1 MRKQLLRLGLLCLFV
16 LLACAAKAQNVVAT
30 WDFQNRIPASLAD
43 VTIQGSTGEVASD
56 VEGVSLFVDATNG
69 KFAVRSSDVQI
80 NAGTIIHVP
89 VNNARNVIAVTTYP
103 SYHDFTIGGTKVNA
117 DYTEYTATSTEAAQG
132 YVEII
137 ATGSIYLYKIT
148 ATFISDTGIQEKE
161 IYSTSFTE
169 WPEFD
174 MKSTEAHTYEV
185 TTKYSREKITFT
197 LKGAGAYPNKTQDKF
212 TNLEDKGLGYIE
224 LAKYE
229 DELNEQFEPYVETS
243 KIGSLTKIVL
253 TQAATG
259 GNRGIK
265 LMLKGE
271 DDTDWNVLH
280 NKSIADSKGETLT
293 FTFDEKQNCVIRIE
307 NFTLNQNSYIT
318 DLALYGNVDMSKY
331 PSLGSFIYNGTT
343 YKAGEIFAETSENVQ
358 EATIEL
364 FNDVK
369 LPSETNPIT
378 SITCDNGEVDGE
390 VTYTEQTDGS
400 VLVTINVSANGE
412 TVAYKATF
420 KHKPYY
426 TLTYYNTDGQVISND
441 QKVEKDRPISEF
453 TKGEADVKVP
463 DGQAFRGWF
472 VSADGGEKYTTDYII
487 TSDINLYAIATE
499 IETASTTARYTFDL
513 TDEFFYDED
522 HEAFEAEGNG
532 TQFHDGTHGW
542 VLKPTG
548 KIKLLVGGHAYIS
561 LRMCNQGSNRTFTMT
576 DENNN
581 EIETFEGKA
590 STDGEPY
597 TVEYNGEAG
606 WLTLTTT
613 NADAYIHKIII
624 ANVEDGEPVAT
635 NEEGYYVVKAGDGTH
650 LMNTLDVVNSL
661 PADQGRA
668 YIFLPDGT
676 YDLGN
681 EVLTPISR
689 DNVSIIGQSMDKTII
704 VNEAPVEGIGVSAT
718 FLITGTGT
726 YMQDL
731 TLKNAYD
738 YYNKSTSDGRAVVIQ
753 DKGNHTIC
761 KNVRLLS
768 YQDTYYSNANGD
780 YYFENSDIHGTVDF
794 ICGSGDVFFNECTL
808 TVEERNADGSGEC
821 TLTAPSTDTSKGD
834 SYGYVFNNC
843 TINSLAEKFNF
854 GRAWNN
860 DPRCAYLNTTLLQP
874 EKLNS
879 NHWTLGGMNVVAD
892 KFVEYNSMDA
902 NGKVISP
909 ESLVLKFTK
918 DSNSNEYETILT
930 AEQAE
935 GYTLDKVFTDWTPGE
950 SAKQKELGLLKADG
964 TSLTWDAVDG
974 ATAYAVFHNGEFVS
988 MTATP
993 SYTINEGSA
1002 DEYTVRAANECG
1014 GFGKAAST
1022 TYTSGIDNVGA
1033 ESGNV
1038 VSTAYYSVQG
1048 SRVSESYTGIVIKVE
1063 TFDNGKTK
1071 TTKMVK

>member
-1 MRKQLLRLGLLCLFV
+1 MRKQLLRLGILCLFV

-69 KFAVRSSDVQI
+69 KFSVRDGDVQI
-80 NAGTIIHVP
+80 NDGTIIRVP
-89 VNNARNVIAVTTYP
+89 VKSAKDIVAITPYSGYGN
-103 SYHDFTIGGTKVNA
+103 FTINGEAGDTQNV
-117 DYTEYTATSTEAAQG
+117 TEHKATTAEAANG
-132 YVEII
+132 YVEILG
-137 ATGSIYLYKIT
+137 GSNCYLYKIT
-148 ATFISDTGIQEKE
+148 VTFVSAVQSKE
-161 IYSTSFTE
+161 LYSTDFSDWE
-169 WPEFD
+169 VL
-174 MKSTEAHTYEV
+174 EATAEEKV
-185 TTKYSREKITFT
+185 AETSNTKYSRETISFKVYNTDV
-197 LKGAGAYPNKTQDKF
+197 APDPNTINIDWSKF
-212 TNLEDKGLGYIE
+212 DEDKVGGTLRSEKNGKGYIE
-224 LAKYE
+224 
-229 DELNEQFEPYVETS
+229 TS
-243 KIGSLTKIVL
+243 ALKSITKVSFVHG
-253 TQAATG
+253 ATG
-259 GNRGIK
+259 SNRGWK
-265 LMLKGE
+265 LFAKGDGDVDWGE
-271 DDTDWNVLH
+271 PIVNTVANPKEWCEVNVDVNKSNCQLRFESIDDT
-280 NKSIADSKGETLT
+280 
-293 FTFDEKQNCVIRIE
+293 QNAYMFQLRI
-307 NFTLNQNSYIT
+307 
-318 DLALYGNVDMSKY
+318 YGNVDISQY
-331 PSLGSFIYNGTT
+331 PALGTFTYNNET
-343 YKAGEIFAETSENVQ
+343 YNAADIFTETSENVQ

-364 FNDVK
+364 FNDVE

-390 VTYTEQTDGS
+390 VTYTEQIDGS

-441 QKVEKDRPISEF
+441 QKVEKDRPINEF

-472 VSADGGEKYTTDYII
+472 MSADGGEKYTTDYIV

-581 EIETFEGKA
+581 EIETFDGKA

-879 NHWTLGGMNVVAD
+879 NRWTLGGMNVVAD

-930 AEQAE
+930 SEQAE

-1033 ESGNV
+1033 ESGNI

>member
-1 MRKQLLRLGLLCLFV
+1 MRKQLLRLDILCLFV

-30 WDFQNRIPASLAD
+30 WDFQNHVPATLAS
-43 VTIQGSTGEVASD
+43 VSIEKSTGEVASD

-174 MKSTEAHTYEV
+174 MKSTEAHSHEV

-229 DELNEQFEPYVETS
+229 DELNKQFEPYVETS

-265 LMLKGE
+265 LMVKGE

-293 FTFDEKQNCVIRIE
+293 FTFDEKKNCVIRIE

-343 YKAGEIFAETSENVQ
+343 YEAVDIFTETSENVQ

-364 FNDVK
+364 FNDVE

-390 VTYTEQTDGS
+390 VTYTEQIDGS

-441 QKVEKDRPISEF
+441 QKVEKDRPINEF
-453 TKGEADVKVP
+453 TKGEADVKIP

-472 VSADGGEKYTTDYII
+472 MSADGGEKYTTDYIV

-738 YYNKSTSDGRAVVIQ
+738 YYGIAGSAGRAVVIE
-753 DKGNHTIC
+753 DKGNRTIC
-761 KNVRLLS
+761 KNVRMLS
-768 YQDTYYSNANGD
+768 YQDTYYSHISDGQL
-780 YYFENSDIHGTVDF
+780 YFENSDIHGTVDF
-794 ICGSGDVFFNECTL
+794 ICGGGDVFFNECTL
-808 TVEERNADGSGEC
+808 TVEKRSKGGSGEC
-821 TLTAPSTDTSKGD
+821 TITAPTTTTEF
-834 SYGYVFNNC
+834 GYVFNNC
-843 TINSLAEKFNF
+843 TIDCLAEEFNF
-854 GRAWNN
+854 GRGWQNK
-860 DPRCAYLNTTLLQP
+860 PRSVYINTTLLQP
-874 EKLNS
+874 ERLVSTRWNPEGI
-879 NHWTLGGMNVVAD
+879 NNTAPVLFG
-892 KFVEYNSMDA
+892 EYN
-902 NGKVISP
+902 
-909 ESLVLKFTK
+909 TK
-918 DSNSNEYETILT
+918 DATGNNITPTDNFVNFVGATEKMNTILT

-1022 TYTSGIDNVGA
+1022 TYTSGIDNVSA

>member
-1 MRKQLLRLGLLCLFV
+1 MRKQLLRLGILCLFV

-69 KFAVRSSDVQI
+69 KFSVRDGDVQI
-80 NAGTIIHVP
+80 NDGTIIRVP
-89 VNNARNVIAVTTYP
+89 VKSAKDIVAITPYSGYGN
-103 SYHDFTIGGTKVNA
+103 FTINGEAGDTQNVNEHKA
-117 DYTEYTATSTEAAQG
+117 TTAEAANG
-132 YVEII
+132 YVEILG
-137 ATGSIYLYKIT
+137 GSNCYLYKIT
-148 ATFISDTGIQEKE
+148 VTFVSAVQSKE
-161 IYSTSFTE
+161 LYSTDFSDWE
-169 WPEFD
+169 VL
-174 MKSTEAHTYEV
+174 EATAEEKV
-185 TTKYSREKITFT
+185 AETSNTKYSRETISFKVYNTDV
-197 LKGAGAYPNKTQDKF
+197 APDPNTINIDWSKF
-212 TNLEDKGLGYIE
+212 DEDKVGGTLRSEKNGKGYIE
-224 LAKYE
+224 
-229 DELNEQFEPYVETS
+229 TS
-243 KIGSLTKIVL
+243 ALKSITKVSFVHG
-253 TQAATG
+253 ATG
-259 GNRGIK
+259 SNRGWK
-265 LMLKGE
+265 LFAKGDGDVDWGE
-271 DDTDWNVLH
+271 PIVNTVANPKEWCEVNVDVNKSNCQLRFESIDDT
-280 NKSIADSKGETLT
+280 
-293 FTFDEKQNCVIRIE
+293 QNAYMFQLRI
-307 NFTLNQNSYIT
+307 
-318 DLALYGNVDMSKY
+318 YGNVDMSQY
-331 PSLGSFIYNGTT
+331 PALGTFTYNNET
-343 YKAGEIFAETSENVQ
+343 YNAADIFTETSENVQ

-364 FNDVK
+364 FNDVE

-441 QKVEKDRPISEF
+441 QPAEKDRPIGKF

-472 VSADGGEKYTTDYII
+472 MSADGGEKYTTDYIV

-581 EIETFEGKA
+581 EIETFDGKA

-738 YYNKSTSDGRAVVIQ
+738 YYGIAGSAGRAVVIE
-753 DKGNHTIC
+753 DKGNRTIC
-761 KNVRLLS
+761 KNVRMLS
-768 YQDTYYSNANGD
+768 YQDTYYSHISDGQL
-780 YYFENSDIHGTVDF
+780 YFENSDIHGTVDF
-794 ICGSGDVFFNECTL
+794 ICGGGDVFFNECTL
-808 TVEERNADGSGEC
+808 TVEKRSKDGSGEC
-821 TLTAPSTDTSKGD
+821 TITAPTTTTEF
-834 SYGYVFNNC
+834 GYVFNNC
-843 TINSLAEKFNF
+843 TIDCLAEEFNF
-854 GRAWNN
+854 GRGWQNK
-860 DPRCAYLNTTLLQP
+860 PRSVYINTTLLQP
-874 EKLNS
+874 ERLVSTRWNPEGI
-879 NHWTLGGMNVVAD
+879 NNTAPVLFG
-892 KFVEYNSMDA
+892 EYN
-902 NGKVISP
+902 
-909 ESLVLKFTK
+909 TK
-918 DSNSNEYETILT
+918 DATGNNITPTDNFVNFVGATEKMNTILT

-1071 TTKMVK
+1071 TTKIVK

>member
-1 MRKQLLRLGLLCLFV
+1 MRKQLLRLGILSLFV

-69 KFAVRSSDVQI
+69 KFSVRDGDVQI
-80 NAGTIIHVP
+80 NDGTIIRVP
-89 VNNARNVIAVTTYP
+89 VKSAKDIVAITPYSGYGN
-103 SYHDFTIGGTKVNA
+103 FTINGEAGDTQNV
-117 DYTEYTATSTEAAQG
+117 TEHKATTAEAANG
-132 YVEII
+132 YVEILG
-137 ATGSIYLYKIT
+137 GSNCYLYKIT
-148 ATFISDTGIQEKE
+148 VTFVSAVQSKE
-161 IYSTSFTE
+161 LYSTDFSDWE
-169 WPEFD
+169 VL
-174 MKSTEAHTYEV
+174 EATAEEKV
-185 TTKYSREKITFT
+185 AETSNTKYSRETISFKVYNTDV
-197 LKGAGAYPNKTQDKF
+197 APDPNTINIDWSKF
-212 TNLEDKGLGYIE
+212 DEDKVGGTLRSEKNGKGYIE
-224 LAKYE
+224 
-229 DELNEQFEPYVETS
+229 TS
-243 KIGSLTKIVL
+243 ALKSITKVSFVHG
-253 TQAATG
+253 ATG
-259 GNRGIK
+259 SNRGWK
-265 LMLKGE
+265 LFAKGDGDVDWGE
-271 DDTDWNVLH
+271 PIVNTVANPKEWCEVNVDVNKSNCQLRFESIDDT
-280 NKSIADSKGETLT
+280 
-293 FTFDEKQNCVIRIE
+293 QNAYMFQLRI
-307 NFTLNQNSYIT
+307 
-318 DLALYGNVDMSKY
+318 YGNVDISQY
-331 PSLGSFIYNGTT
+331 PALGTFTYNNET
-343 YKAGEIFAETSENVQ
+343 YNAADIFTETSENVQ

-364 FNDVK
+364 FNDVE

-390 VTYTEQTDGS
+390 VTYTEQIDGS

-441 QKVEKDRPISEF
+441 QKVEKDRPINEF
-453 TKGEADVKVP
+453 TKGEADVKIP

-472 VSADGGEKYTTDYII
+472 MSTDGGEKYTTDYIV

-581 EIETFEGKA
+581 EIETFDGKA

-718 FLITGTGT
+718 FLITSTGT

-879 NHWTLGGMNVVAD
+879 NRWTLGGMNVVAD

-930 AEQAE
+930 SEQAE

-950 SAKQKELGLLKADG
+950 SAKQKELGMLKADG

>member
-1 MRKQLLRLGLLCLFV
+1 MRKQLLRLGILCLFV
-16 LLACAAKAQNVVAT
+16 LLVCAAKAQEGANIKEQLLYSTDFEGYPTIANNEGDKVAMET
-30 WDFQNRIPASLAD
+30 TTMYSHETLTISVHNAD
-43 VTIQGSTGEVASD
+43 VSSNAQDVVDWNKFSGYADQIKGVIGAEKNVGSEIYISKLAS
-56 VEGVSLFVDATNG
+56 V
-69 KFAVRSSDVQI
+69 
-80 NAGTIIHVP
+80 
-89 VNNARNVIAVTTYP
+89 
-103 SYHDFTIGGTKVNA
+103 TKV
-117 DYTEYTATSTEAAQG
+117 SFVHG
-132 YVEII
+132 V
-137 ATGSIYLYKIT
+137 TGSNRGWSLWAKGDG
-148 ATFISDTGIQEKE
+148 DTDWVQLTQSYADNPKE
-161 IYSTSFTE
+161 YCIV
-169 WPEFD
+169 PD
-174 MKSTEAHTYEV
+174 IEV
-185 TTKYSREKITFT
+185 NRTNCE
-197 LKGAGAYPNKTQDKF
+197 LKF
-212 TNLEDKGLGYIE
+212 TNLSD
-224 LAKYE
+224 
-229 DELNEQFEPYVETS
+229 
-243 KIGSLTKIVL
+243 
-253 TQAATG
+253 
-259 GNRGIK
+259 GNYAFLFK
-265 LMLKGE
+265 L
-271 DDTDWNVLH
+271 D
-280 NKSIADSKGETLT
+280 I
-293 FTFDEKQNCVIRIE
+293 
-307 NFTLNQNSYIT
+307 
-318 DLALYGNVDMSKY
+318 YGNVDMSQT
-331 PSLGSFIYNGTT
+331 PALGTFDYNGTT

-441 QKVEKDRPISEF
+441 QKVEKDRPINEF

-472 VSADGGEKYTTDYII
+472 MSADGGEKYTTDYIV

-581 EIETFEGKA
+581 EIETFDGKA

-738 YYNKSTSDGRAVVIQ
+738 YYGIAGSAGRAVVIE
-753 DKGNHTIC
+753 DKGNRTIC
-761 KNVRLLS
+761 KNVRMLS
-768 YQDTYYSNANGD
+768 YQDTYYSHISDGQL
-780 YYFENSDIHGTVDF
+780 YFENSDIHGTVDF
-794 ICGSGDVFFNECTL
+794 ICGGGDVFFNECTL
-808 TVEERNADGSGEC
+808 TVEKRSKGGSGEC
-821 TLTAPSTDTSKGD
+821 TITAPTTTTEF
-834 SYGYVFNNC
+834 GYVFNNC
-843 TINSLAEKFNF
+843 TIDCLAEEFNF
-854 GRAWNN
+854 GRGWQNK
-860 DPRCAYLNTTLLQP
+860 PRSVYINTTLLQP
-874 EKLNS
+874 ERLVSTRWNPEGI
-879 NHWTLGGMNVVAD
+879 NNTAPVLFG
-892 KFVEYNSMDA
+892 EYN
-902 NGKVISP
+902 
-909 ESLVLKFTK
+909 TK
-918 DSNSNEYETILT
+918 DATGNNIAPTDNFVNFVGATEKMNTILT

-950 SAKQKELGLLKADG
+950 SAKQKELGMLKVDG

>member
-1 MRKQLLRLGLLCLFV
+1 MRKQLLRLGILCLFV

-69 KFAVRSSDVQI
+69 KFSVRDGDVQI
-80 NAGTIIHVP
+80 NDGTIIRVP
-89 VNNARNVIAVTTYP
+89 VKSAKDIVAITPYSGYGN
-103 SYHDFTIGGTKVNA
+103 FTINGEAGDTQNV
-117 DYTEYTATSTEAAQG
+117 TEHKATTAEAANG
-132 YVEII
+132 YVEILG
-137 ATGSIYLYKIT
+137 GSNCYLYKIT
-148 ATFISDTGIQEKE
+148 VTFVSAVQSKE
-161 IYSTSFTE
+161 LYSTDFSDWE
-169 WPEFD
+169 VL
-174 MKSTEAHTYEV
+174 EATAEEKV
-185 TTKYSREKITFT
+185 AETSNTKYSRETISFKVYNTDV
-197 LKGAGAYPNKTQDKF
+197 APDPNTINIDWSKF
-212 TNLEDKGLGYIE
+212 DEDKVGGTLRSEKNGKGYIE
-224 LAKYE
+224 
-229 DELNEQFEPYVETS
+229 TS
-243 KIGSLTKIVL
+243 ALKSITKVSFVHG
-253 TQAATG
+253 ATG
-259 GNRGIK
+259 SNRGWK
-265 LMLKGE
+265 LFAKGDGDVDWGE
-271 DDTDWNVLH
+271 PIVNTVANPKEWCEVNVDVNKSNCQLRFESIDDT
-280 NKSIADSKGETLT
+280 
-293 FTFDEKQNCVIRIE
+293 QNAYMFQLRI
-307 NFTLNQNSYIT
+307 
-318 DLALYGNVDMSKY
+318 YGNVDISQY
-331 PSLGSFIYNGTT
+331 PALGTFTYNNET
-343 YKAGEIFAETSENVQ
+343 YNAADIFTETSENVQ

-364 FNDVK
+364 FNDVE

-390 VTYTEQTDGS
+390 VTYTEQIDGS

-441 QKVEKDRPISEF
+441 QKVEKDRPINEF

-472 VSADGGEKYTTDYII
+472 MSADGGEKYTTDYII

>member
-1 MRKQLLRLGLLCLFV
+1 MRKQLLRLGILCLFV

-69 KFAVRSSDVQI
+69 KFSVRDGDVQI
-80 NAGTIIHVP
+80 NDGTIIRVP
-89 VNNARNVIAVTTYP
+89 VKSAKDIVAITPYSGYGN
-103 SYHDFTIGGTKVNA
+103 FTINGEAGDTQNV
-117 DYTEYTATSTEAAQG
+117 TEHKATTAEAANG
-132 YVEII
+132 YVEILG
-137 ATGSIYLYKIT
+137 GSNCYLYKIT
-148 ATFISDTGIQEKE
+148 VTFVSAVQSKE
-161 IYSTSFTE
+161 LYSTDFSDWE
-169 WPEFD
+169 VL
-174 MKSTEAHTYEV
+174 EATAEEKV
-185 TTKYSREKITFT
+185 AETSNTKYSRETISFKVYNTDV
-197 LKGAGAYPNKTQDKF
+197 APDPNTINIDWSKF
-212 TNLEDKGLGYIE
+212 DEDKVGGTLRSEKNGKGYIE
-224 LAKYE
+224 
-229 DELNEQFEPYVETS
+229 TS
-243 KIGSLTKIVL
+243 ALKSITKVSFVHG
-253 TQAATG
+253 ATG
-259 GNRGIK
+259 SNRGWK
-265 LMLKGE
+265 LFAKGDGDVDWGE
-271 DDTDWNVLH
+271 PIVNTVANPKEWCEVNVDVNKSNCQLRFESIDDT
-280 NKSIADSKGETLT
+280 
-293 FTFDEKQNCVIRIE
+293 QNAYMFQLRI
-307 NFTLNQNSYIT
+307 
-318 DLALYGNVDMSKY
+318 YGNVDISQY
-331 PSLGSFIYNGTT
+331 PALGTFTYNNET
-343 YKAGEIFAETSENVQ
+343 YNAADIFTETSENVQ

-364 FNDVK
+364 FNDVE

-390 VTYTEQTDGS
+390 VTYTEQIDGS

-441 QKVEKDRPISEF
+441 QKVEKDRPINEF

-472 VSADGGEKYTTDYII
+472 MSADGGEKYTTDYII

-738 YYNKSTSDGRAVVIQ
+738 YYGIAGSAGRAVVIE
-753 DKGNHTIC
+753 DKGNRTIC
-761 KNVRLLS
+761 KNVRMLS
-768 YQDTYYSNANGD
+768 YQDTYYSHISDGQL
-780 YYFENSDIHGTVDF
+780 YFENSDIHGTVDF
-794 ICGSGDVFFNECTL
+794 ICGGGDVFFNECTL
-808 TVEERNADGSGEC
+808 TVEKRSKDGSGEC
-821 TLTAPSTDTSKGD
+821 TITAPTTTTEF
-834 SYGYVFNNC
+834 GYVFNNC
-843 TINSLAEKFNF
+843 TIDCLAEEFNF
-854 GRAWNN
+854 GRGWQNK
-860 DPRCAYLNTTLLQP
+860 PRSVYINTTLLQP
-874 EKLNS
+874 ERLVSTRWNPEGI
-879 NHWTLGGMNVVAD
+879 NNTAPVLFG
-892 KFVEYNSMDA
+892 EYN
-902 NGKVISP
+902 
-909 ESLVLKFTK
+909 TK
-918 DSNSNEYETILT
+918 DATGNNITPTDNFVNFVGATEKMNTILT

-964 TSLTWDAVDG
+964 TNLTWDAVDG

-1002 DEYTVRAANECG
+1002 DEYTIRAANECG

-1048 SRVSESYTGIVIKVE
+1048 SRVSESYIGIVIKVE

>member
-1 MRKQLLRLGLLCLFV
+1 MRKQLLRLGILCLFV

-69 KFAVRSSDVQI
+69 KFSVRDGDVQI
-80 NAGTIIHVP
+80 NDGTIIRVP
-89 VNNARNVIAVTTYP
+89 VKSAKDIVAITPYSGYGN
-103 SYHDFTIGGTKVNA
+103 FTINGEAGDTQNV
-117 DYTEYTATSTEAAQG
+117 TEHKATTAEAANG
-132 YVEII
+132 YVEILG
-137 ATGSIYLYKIT
+137 GSNCYLYKIT
-148 ATFISDTGIQEKE
+148 VTFVSAVQSKE
-161 IYSTSFTE
+161 LYSTDFSDWE
-169 WPEFD
+169 VL
-174 MKSTEAHTYEV
+174 EATAEEKV
-185 TTKYSREKITFT
+185 AETSNTKYSRETISFKVYNTDV
-197 LKGAGAYPNKTQDKF
+197 APDPNTINIDWSKF
-212 TNLEDKGLGYIE
+212 DEDKVGGTLRSEKNGKGYIE
-224 LAKYE
+224 
-229 DELNEQFEPYVETS
+229 TS
-243 KIGSLTKIVL
+243 ALKSITKISFVHG
-253 TQAATG
+253 ATG
-259 GNRGIK
+259 SNRGWK
-265 LMLKGE
+265 LFAKGDGDVDWGE
-271 DDTDWNVLH
+271 PIVNTVANPKEWCEVNVDVNKSNCQLRFESIDDT
-280 NKSIADSKGETLT
+280 
-293 FTFDEKQNCVIRIE
+293 QNAYMFQLRI
-307 NFTLNQNSYIT
+307 
-318 DLALYGNVDMSKY
+318 YGNVDMSQY
-331 PSLGSFIYNGTT
+331 PALGTFTYNNET
-343 YKAGEIFAETSENVQ
+343 YNAADIFTETSENVQ

-364 FNDVK
+364 FNDVE

-390 VTYTEQTDGS
+390 VTYTEQIDGS

-441 QKVEKDRPISEF
+441 QPAEKDRPIGKF

-472 VSADGGEKYTTDYII
+472 MSADGGEKYTTDYIV

-581 EIETFEGKA
+581 EIETFDGKA

-635 NEEGYYVVKAGDGTH
+635 NEEGYYVVKAGNGTH

-879 NHWTLGGMNVVAD
+879 NRWTLGGMNVVAD

-930 AEQAE
+930 SEQAE

-950 SAKQKELGLLKADG
+950 SVKQKELGMLKADG

>member
-16 LLACAAKAQNVVAT
+16 LLACAAKAQEGANIKEQLLYSTDFEGYPTIANNEGDKVAMET
-30 WDFQNRIPASLAD
+30 TTMYSHETLTISVHNAD
-43 VTIQGSTGEVASD
+43 VSSNAQDVVDWNKFSGYADQIKGVIGAEKNVGSEIYISKLAS
-56 VEGVSLFVDATNG
+56 V
-69 KFAVRSSDVQI
+69 
-80 NAGTIIHVP
+80 
-89 VNNARNVIAVTTYP
+89 
-103 SYHDFTIGGTKVNA
+103 TKV
-117 DYTEYTATSTEAAQG
+117 SFVHG
-132 YVEII
+132 V
-137 ATGSIYLYKIT
+137 TGSNRGWSLWAKGDG
-148 ATFISDTGIQEKE
+148 DTDWVQLTQSYADNPKE
-161 IYSTSFTE
+161 YCIV
-169 WPEFD
+169 PD
-174 MKSTEAHTYEV
+174 IEV
-185 TTKYSREKITFT
+185 NRTNCE
-197 LKGAGAYPNKTQDKF
+197 LKF
-212 TNLEDKGLGYIE
+212 TNLSD
-224 LAKYE
+224 
-229 DELNEQFEPYVETS
+229 
-243 KIGSLTKIVL
+243 
-253 TQAATG
+253 
-259 GNRGIK
+259 GNYAFLFK
-265 LMLKGE
+265 L
-271 DDTDWNVLH
+271 D
-280 NKSIADSKGETLT
+280 I
-293 FTFDEKQNCVIRIE
+293 
-307 NFTLNQNSYIT
+307 
-318 DLALYGNVDMSKY
+318 YGNVDMSQT
-331 PSLGSFIYNGTT
+331 PALGTFDYNGTT
-343 YKAGEIFAETSENVQ
+343 YKAGEIFTETSENVQ

-364 FNDVK
+364 FNDVE

-441 QKVEKDRPISEF
+441 QKVEKDRPINEF

-472 VSADGGEKYTTDYII
+472 MSADGGEKYTTDYII

-576 DENNN
+576 DENDN

-726 YMQDL
+726 YIQDL

-738 YYNKSTSDGRAVVIQ
+738 YYGIAGSAGRAVVIE
-753 DKGNHTIC
+753 DKGNRTIC
-761 KNVRLLS
+761 KNVRMLS
-768 YQDTYYSNANGD
+768 YQDTYYSHISDGQL
-780 YYFENSDIHGTVDF
+780 YFENSDIHGTVDF
-794 ICGSGDVFFNECTL
+794 ICGGGDVFFNECTL
-808 TVEERNADGSGEC
+808 TVEKRSKDGSGEC
-821 TLTAPSTDTSKGD
+821 TITAPTTTTEF
-834 SYGYVFNNC
+834 GYVFNNC
-843 TINSLAEKFNF
+843 TIDCLAEEFNF
-854 GRAWNN
+854 GRGWQNK
-860 DPRCAYLNTTLLQP
+860 PRSVYINTTLLQP
-874 EKLNS
+874 ERLVSTRWNPEGI
-879 NHWTLGGMNVVAD
+879 NNTAPVLFG
-892 KFVEYNSMDA
+892 EYN
-902 NGKVISP
+902 
-909 ESLVLKFTK
+909 TK
-918 DSNSNEYETILT
+918 DATGNNITPTDNFVNFVGATEKMNTILT

-950 SAKQKELGLLKADG
+950 SAKQKELGMLKVDG

-1022 TYTSGIDNVGA
+1022 TYTSGIDNVGG

>member
-1 MRKQLLRLGLLCLFV
+1 MRKQLLRLDILCLFV

-30 WDFQNRIPASLAD
+30 WDFQNHVPATLAS
-43 VTIQGSTGEVASD
+43 VSIEKSTGEVASD

-69 KFAVRSSDVQI
+69 KFSVRDGDVQI
-80 NAGTIIHVP
+80 NDGTIIRVP
-89 VNNARNVIAVTTYP
+89 VKSAKDIVAITPYSGYGN
-103 SYHDFTIGGTKVNA
+103 FTINGEAGDTQNV
-117 DYTEYTATSTEAAQG
+117 TEHKATTAEAANG
-132 YVEII
+132 YVEILG
-137 ATGSIYLYKIT
+137 GSNCYLYKIT
-148 ATFISDTGIQEKE
+148 VTFVSAVQSKE
-161 IYSTSFTE
+161 LYSTDFSDWE
-169 WPEFD
+169 VL
-174 MKSTEAHTYEV
+174 EATAEEKV
-185 TTKYSREKITFT
+185 AETSNTKYSRETISFKVYNTDV
-197 LKGAGAYPNKTQDKF
+197 APDPNTINIDWSKF
-212 TNLEDKGLGYIE
+212 DEDKVGGTLRSEKNGKGYIE
-224 LAKYE
+224 
-229 DELNEQFEPYVETS
+229 TS
-243 KIGSLTKIVL
+243 ALKSITKVSFVHG
-253 TQAATG
+253 ATG
-259 GNRGIK
+259 SNRGWK
-265 LMLKGE
+265 LFAKGDGDVDWGE
-271 DDTDWNVLH
+271 PIVNTVANPKEWCEVNVDVNKSNCQLRFESIDDT
-280 NKSIADSKGETLT
+280 
-293 FTFDEKQNCVIRIE
+293 QNAYMFQLRI
-307 NFTLNQNSYIT
+307 
-318 DLALYGNVDMSKY
+318 YGNVDISQY
-331 PSLGSFIYNGTT
+331 PALGTFTYNNET
-343 YKAGEIFAETSENVQ
+343 YNAADIFTETSENVQ

-364 FNDVK
+364 FNDVE

-390 VTYTEQTDGS
+390 VTYTEQIDGS

-441 QKVEKDRPISEF
+441 QKVEKDRPINEF
-453 TKGEADVKVP
+453 TKGEADVKIP

-472 VSADGGEKYTTDYII
+472 MSADGGEKYTTDYIV

-581 EIETFEGKA
+581 EIETFDGKA

-635 NEEGYYVVKAGDGTH
+635 NEEGYYVVKAGNGTH

-930 AEQAE
+930 AEQSE

-950 SAKQKELGLLKADG
+950 SAKQKELGMLKADG

>member
-1 MRKQLLRLGLLCLFV
+1 MRKQLLRLGILCLFV
-16 LLACAAKAQNVVAT
+16 LLACAAKAQEGANIKEQLLYSTDFEGYPTIANNEGDKVAMET
-30 WDFQNRIPASLAD
+30 TTMYSHETLTISVHNAD
-43 VTIQGSTGEVASD
+43 VSGNAQDVVDWNKFSGYADQIKGVIGAEKNVGSEIYISKLAS
-56 VEGVSLFVDATNG
+56 V
-69 KFAVRSSDVQI
+69 
-80 NAGTIIHVP
+80 
-89 VNNARNVIAVTTYP
+89 
-103 SYHDFTIGGTKVNA
+103 TKV
-117 DYTEYTATSTEAAQG
+117 SFVHG
-132 YVEII
+132 V
-137 ATGSIYLYKIT
+137 TGSNRGWSLWAKGDG
-148 ATFISDTGIQEKE
+148 DTDWVQLTQSYADNPKE
-161 IYSTSFTE
+161 YCIV
-169 WPEFD
+169 PD
-174 MKSTEAHTYEV
+174 IEV
-185 TTKYSREKITFT
+185 NRTNCE
-197 LKGAGAYPNKTQDKF
+197 LKF
-212 TNLEDKGLGYIE
+212 TNLSD
-224 LAKYE
+224 
-229 DELNEQFEPYVETS
+229 
-243 KIGSLTKIVL
+243 
-253 TQAATG
+253 
-259 GNRGIK
+259 GNYAFLFK
-265 LMLKGE
+265 L
-271 DDTDWNVLH
+271 D
-280 NKSIADSKGETLT
+280 I
-293 FTFDEKQNCVIRIE
+293 
-307 NFTLNQNSYIT
+307 
-318 DLALYGNVDMSKY
+318 YGNVDMSQT
-331 PSLGSFIYNGTT
+331 PALGTFDYNGTT
-343 YKAGEIFAETSENVQ
+343 YKSGEIFTETSENVQ

-364 FNDVK
+364 FNDVE

-441 QKVEKDRPISEF
+441 QKVEKDRPINEF

-472 VSADGGEKYTTDYII
+472 MSADGGEKYTTDYII

-581 EIETFEGKA
+581 EIETFDGKA

-738 YYNKSTSDGRAVVIQ
+738 YYGIAGSAGRAVVIE
-753 DKGNHTIC
+753 DKGNRTIC
-761 KNVRLLS
+761 KNVRMLS
-768 YQDTYYSNANGD
+768 YQDTYYSHISDGQL
-780 YYFENSDIHGTVDF
+780 YFENSDIHGTVDF
-794 ICGSGDVFFNECTL
+794 ICGGGDVFFNECTL
-808 TVEERNADGSGEC
+808 TVEKRSKGGSGEC
-821 TLTAPSTDTSKGD
+821 TITAPTTTTEF
-834 SYGYVFNNC
+834 GYVFNNC
-843 TINSLAEKFNF
+843 TIDCLAEEFNF
-854 GRAWNN
+854 GRGWQNK
-860 DPRCAYLNTTLLQP
+860 PRSVYINTTLLQP
-874 EKLNS
+874 ERLVSTRWNPEGI
-879 NHWTLGGMNVVAD
+879 NNTAPVLFG
-892 KFVEYNSMDA
+892 EYN
-902 NGKVISP
+902 
-909 ESLVLKFTK
+909 TK
-918 DSNSNEYETILT
+918 DATGNNITPTDNFVNFVGATEKMNTILT

>member
-1 MRKQLLRLGLLCLFV
+1 MRKQLLRLGILCLFV

-30 WDFQNRIPASLAD
+30 WDFQNHVPATLAS
-43 VTIQGSTGEVASD
+43 VSIEKSTGEVASD

-89 VNNARNVIAVTTYP
+89 VNNARDVIAVTTYP

-174 MKSTEAHTYEV
+174 MKSTEAHSHEV

-229 DELNEQFEPYVETS
+229 DELNKQFEPYVETS

-265 LMLKGE
+265 LMVKGE

-293 FTFDEKQNCVIRIE
+293 FTFDEKKNCVIRIE

-343 YKAGEIFAETSENVQ
+343 YEAVDIFTETSENVQ

-364 FNDVK
+364 FNDVE

-441 QKVEKDRPISEF
+441 QKVEKDRPINEF
-453 TKGEADVKVP
+453 TKGEADVKKP

-472 VSADGGEKYTTDYII
+472 MSADGGEKYTTDYIV

-581 EIETFEGKA
+581 EIETFDGKA

-726 YMQDL
+726 YIQDL

-738 YYNKSTSDGRAVVIQ
+738 YYGIAGSAGRAVVIE
-753 DKGNHTIC
+753 DKGNRTIC
-761 KNVRLLS
+761 KNVRMLS
-768 YQDTYYSNANGD
+768 YQDTYYSHISDGQL
-780 YYFENSDIHGTVDF
+780 YFENSDIHGTVDF
-794 ICGSGDVFFNECTL
+794 ICGGGDVFFNECTL
-808 TVEERNADGSGEC
+808 TVEKRSKDGSGEC
-821 TLTAPSTDTSKGD
+821 TITAPTTTTEF
-834 SYGYVFNNC
+834 GYVFNNC
-843 TINSLAEKFNF
+843 TIDCLAEEFNF
-854 GRAWNN
+854 GRGWQNK
-860 DPRCAYLNTTLLQP
+860 PRSVYINTTLLQP
-874 EKLNS
+874 ERLVSTRWNPEGI
-879 NHWTLGGMNVVAD
+879 NNTAPVLFG
-892 KFVEYNSMDA
+892 EYN
-902 NGKVISP
+902 
-909 ESLVLKFTK
+909 TK
-918 DSNSNEYETILT
+918 DATGNNITPTDNFVNFVGATEKMNTILT

-964 TSLTWDAVDG
+964 TSLTWDAVDD

>member
-69 KFAVRSSDVQI
+69 KFSVRDGDVQI
-80 NAGTIIHVP
+80 NDGTIIRVP
-89 VNNARNVIAVTTYP
+89 VKSAKDIVAITPYSGYGN
-103 SYHDFTIGGTKVNA
+103 FTINGEAGDTQNV
-117 DYTEYTATSTEAAQG
+117 TEHKATTAEAANG
-132 YVEII
+132 YVEILG
-137 ATGSIYLYKIT
+137 GSNCYLYKIT
-148 ATFISDTGIQEKE
+148 VTFVSAVQSKE
-161 IYSTSFTE
+161 LYSTDFSDWE
-169 WPEFD
+169 VL
-174 MKSTEAHTYEV
+174 EATAEEKV
-185 TTKYSREKITFT
+185 AETSNTKYSRETISFKVYNTDV
-197 LKGAGAYPNKTQDKF
+197 APDPNTINIDWSKF
-212 TNLEDKGLGYIE
+212 DEDKVGGTLRSEKNGKGYIE
-224 LAKYE
+224 
-229 DELNEQFEPYVETS
+229 TS
-243 KIGSLTKIVL
+243 ALKSITKISFVHG
-253 TQAATG
+253 ATG
-259 GNRGIK
+259 SNRGWK
-265 LMLKGE
+265 LFAKGDGDVDWGE
-271 DDTDWNVLH
+271 PIVNTVANPKEWCEVNVDVNKSNCQLRFESIDDT
-280 NKSIADSKGETLT
+280 
-293 FTFDEKQNCVIRIE
+293 QNAYMFQLRI
-307 NFTLNQNSYIT
+307 
-318 DLALYGNVDMSKY
+318 YGNVDMSQY
-331 PSLGSFIYNGTT
+331 PALGTFTYNNET
-343 YKAGEIFAETSENVQ
+343 YNAADIFTETSENVQ

-364 FNDVK
+364 FNDVE

-390 VTYTEQTDGS
+390 VTYTEQIDGS

-441 QKVEKDRPISEF
+441 QKVEKDRPINEF
-453 TKGEADVKVP
+453 TKGEADVKIP

-472 VSADGGEKYTTDYII
+472 MSADGGEKYTTDYIV

-581 EIETFEGKA
+581 EIETFDGKA

-738 YYNKSTSDGRAVVIQ
+738 YYGIAGSAGRAVVIE
-753 DKGNHTIC
+753 DKGNRTIC
-761 KNVRLLS
+761 KNVRMLS
-768 YQDTYYSNANGD
+768 YQDTYYSHISDGQL
-780 YYFENSDIHGTVDF
+780 YFENSDIHGTVDF
-794 ICGSGDVFFNECTL
+794 ICGGGDVFFNECTL
-808 TVEERNADGSGEC
+808 TVEKRSKGGSGEC
-821 TLTAPSTDTSKGD
+821 TITAPTTTTEF
-834 SYGYVFNNC
+834 GYVFNNC
-843 TINSLAEKFNF
+843 TIDCLAEEFNF
-854 GRAWNN
+854 GRGWQNK
-860 DPRCAYLNTTLLQP
+860 PRSVYINTTLLQP
-874 EKLNS
+874 ERLVSTRWNPEGI
-879 NHWTLGGMNVVAD
+879 NNTAPVLFG
-892 KFVEYNSMDA
+892 EYN
-902 NGKVISP
+902 
-909 ESLVLKFTK
+909 TK
-918 DSNSNEYETILT
+918 DATGNNITPTDNFVNFVGATEKMNTILT

>member
-16 LLACAAKAQNVVAT
+16 LLACAAKAQEGANIKEQLLYSTDFEGYPTIANNEGDKVAMET
-30 WDFQNRIPASLAD
+30 TTMYSHETLTISVHNAD
-43 VTIQGSTGEVASD
+43 VSSNAQDVVDWNKFSGYADQIKGVIGAEKNVGSEIYISKLAS
-56 VEGVSLFVDATNG
+56 V
-69 KFAVRSSDVQI
+69 
-80 NAGTIIHVP
+80 
-89 VNNARNVIAVTTYP
+89 
-103 SYHDFTIGGTKVNA
+103 TKV
-117 DYTEYTATSTEAAQG
+117 SFVHG
-132 YVEII
+132 V
-137 ATGSIYLYKIT
+137 TGSNRGWSLWAKGDG
-148 ATFISDTGIQEKE
+148 DTDWVQLTQSYADNPKE
-161 IYSTSFTE
+161 YCIV
-169 WPEFD
+169 PD
-174 MKSTEAHTYEV
+174 IEV
-185 TTKYSREKITFT
+185 NRTNCE
-197 LKGAGAYPNKTQDKF
+197 LKF
-212 TNLEDKGLGYIE
+212 TNLSD
-224 LAKYE
+224 
-229 DELNEQFEPYVETS
+229 
-243 KIGSLTKIVL
+243 
-253 TQAATG
+253 
-259 GNRGIK
+259 GNYAFLFK
-265 LMLKGE
+265 L
-271 DDTDWNVLH
+271 D
-280 NKSIADSKGETLT
+280 I
-293 FTFDEKQNCVIRIE
+293 
-307 NFTLNQNSYIT
+307 
-318 DLALYGNVDMSKY
+318 YGNVDMSQT
-331 PSLGSFIYNGTT
+331 PALGTFDYNGTT
-343 YKAGEIFAETSENVQ
+343 YKAGEIFTETSENVQ

-364 FNDVK
+364 FNDVE

-420 KHKPYY
+420 KHKSYY

-441 QKVEKDRPISEF
+441 QKVEKDRPINEF

-472 VSADGGEKYTTDYII
+472 MSADGGEKYTTDYIV

-581 EIETFEGKA
+581 EIETFDGKA

-635 NEEGYYVVKAGDGTH
+635 NEEGYYVVKAGNGTH

-738 YYNKSTSDGRAVVIQ
+738 YYGIAGSAGRAVVIE
-753 DKGNHTIC
+753 DKGNRTIC
-761 KNVRLLS
+761 KNVRMLS
-768 YQDTYYSNANGD
+768 YQDTYYSHISDGQL
-780 YYFENSDIHGTVDF
+780 YFENSDIHGTVDF
-794 ICGSGDVFFNECTL
+794 ICGGGDVFFNECTL
-808 TVEERNADGSGEC
+808 TVEKRSKGGSGEC
-821 TLTAPSTDTSKGD
+821 TITAPTTTTEF
-834 SYGYVFNNC
+834 GYVFNNC
-843 TINSLAEKFNF
+843 TIDCLAEEFNF
-854 GRAWNN
+854 GRGWQNK
-860 DPRCAYLNTTLLQP
+860 PRSVYINTTLLQP
-874 EKLNS
+874 ERLVSTRWNPEGI
-879 NHWTLGGMNVVAD
+879 NNTAPVLFG
-892 KFVEYNSMDA
+892 EYN
-902 NGKVISP
+902 
-909 ESLVLKFTK
+909 TK
-918 DSNSNEYETILT
+918 DATGNNITPTDNFVNFVGATEKMNTILT

-950 SAKQKELGLLKADG
+950 SAKQKELGMLKVDG

>member
-1 MRKQLLRLGLLCLFV
+1 MRKQLLRLGILCLFV

-30 WDFQNRIPASLAD
+30 WDFQNHVPATLAS
-43 VTIQGSTGEVASD
+43 VSIEKSTGEVASD

-69 KFAVRSSDVQI
+69 KFAVRSSDVHI

-89 VNNARNVIAVTTYP
+89 VNNARDVIAVTTYP

-293 FTFDEKQNCVIRIE
+293 FTFDEKKNCVIRIE

-343 YKAGEIFAETSENVQ
+343 YEAVDIFTETSENVQ

-364 FNDVK
+364 FNDVE

-441 QKVEKDRPISEF
+441 QKVEKDRPINEL
-453 TKGEADVKVP
+453 TKGEADVKIP

-472 VSADGGEKYTTDYII
+472 MSADGGEKYTTDYIV

-581 EIETFEGKA
+581 EIETFDGKA

-597 TVEYNGEAG
+597 TIEYNGEAG

-738 YYNKSTSDGRAVVIQ
+738 YYGIAGSAGRAVVIE
-753 DKGNHTIC
+753 DKGNRTIC
-761 KNVRLLS
+761 KNVRMLS
-768 YQDTYYSNANGD
+768 YQDTYYSHISDGQL
-780 YYFENSDIHGTVDF
+780 YFENSDIHGTVDF
-794 ICGSGDVFFNECTL
+794 ICGGGDVFFNECTL
-808 TVEERNADGSGEC
+808 TVEKRSKGGSGEC
-821 TLTAPSTDTSKGD
+821 TITAPTTTTEF
-834 SYGYVFNNC
+834 GYVFNNC
-843 TINSLAEKFNF
+843 TIDCLAEEFNF
-854 GRAWNN
+854 GRGWQNK
-860 DPRCAYLNTTLLQP
+860 PRSVYINTTLLQP
-874 EKLNS
+874 ERLVSTRWNPEGI
-879 NHWTLGGMNVVAD
+879 NNTAPVLFG
-892 KFVEYNSMDA
+892 EYN
-902 NGKVISP
+902 
-909 ESLVLKFTK
+909 TK
-918 DSNSNEYETILT
+918 DATGNNIAPTDNFVNFVGATEKMNTILT

-964 TSLTWDAVDG
+964 TSLTWDAVDD

>member
-1 MRKQLLRLGLLCLFV
+1 MRKQLLRLGILCLFV

-69 KFAVRSSDVQI
+69 KFSVRDGDVQI
-80 NAGTIIHVP
+80 NDGTIIRVP
-89 VNNARNVIAVTTYP
+89 VKSAKDIVAITPYSGYGN
-103 SYHDFTIGGTKVNA
+103 FTINGEAGDTQNV
-117 DYTEYTATSTEAAQG
+117 TEHKATTAEAANG
-132 YVEII
+132 YVEILG
-137 ATGSIYLYKIT
+137 GSNCYLYKIT
-148 ATFISDTGIQEKE
+148 VTFVSAVQSKE
-161 IYSTSFTE
+161 LYSTDFSDWE
-169 WPEFD
+169 VL
-174 MKSTEAHTYEV
+174 EATAEEKV
-185 TTKYSREKITFT
+185 AETSNTKYSRETISFKVYNTDV
-197 LKGAGAYPNKTQDKF
+197 APDPNTINIDWSKF
-212 TNLEDKGLGYIE
+212 DEDKVGGTLRSEKNGKGYIE
-224 LAKYE
+224 
-229 DELNEQFEPYVETS
+229 TS
-243 KIGSLTKIVL
+243 ALKSITKVSFVHG
-253 TQAATG
+253 ATG
-259 GNRGIK
+259 SNRGWK
-265 LMLKGE
+265 LFAKGDGDVDWGE
-271 DDTDWNVLH
+271 PIVNTVANPKEWCEVNVDVNKSNCQLRFESIDDT
-280 NKSIADSKGETLT
+280 
-293 FTFDEKQNCVIRIE
+293 QNAYMFQLRI
-307 NFTLNQNSYIT
+307 
-318 DLALYGNVDMSKY
+318 YGNVDMSQY
-331 PSLGSFIYNGTT
+331 PALGTFTYNNET
-343 YKAGEIFAETSENVQ
+343 YNAADIFTETSENVQ

-364 FNDVK
+364 FNDVE

-390 VTYTEQTDGS
+390 VTYTEQIDGS

-441 QKVEKDRPISEF
+441 QKVEKDRPINEF

-472 VSADGGEKYTTDYII
+472 MSADGGEKYTTDYIV

-576 DENNN
+576 DENDN

-930 AEQAE
+930 SEQAE

-950 SAKQKELGLLKADG
+950 SAKQKELGMLKADG

>member
-1 MRKQLLRLGLLCLFV
+1 MRKQLLRLGILCLFV
-16 LLACAAKAQNVVAT
+16 LLACAAKAQEGANIKEQLLYSTDFEGYPTIANNEGDKVAMET
-30 WDFQNRIPASLAD
+30 TTMYSHETLTISVHNAD
-43 VTIQGSTGEVASD
+43 VSGNAQDVVDWNKFSGYADQIKGVIGAEKNVGSEIYISKLAS
-56 VEGVSLFVDATNG
+56 V
-69 KFAVRSSDVQI
+69 
-80 NAGTIIHVP
+80 
-89 VNNARNVIAVTTYP
+89 
-103 SYHDFTIGGTKVNA
+103 TKV
-117 DYTEYTATSTEAAQG
+117 SFVHG
-132 YVEII
+132 V
-137 ATGSIYLYKIT
+137 TGSNRGWSLWAKGDG
-148 ATFISDTGIQEKE
+148 DTDWVQLTQSYADNPKE
-161 IYSTSFTE
+161 YCIV
-169 WPEFD
+169 PD
-174 MKSTEAHTYEV
+174 IEV
-185 TTKYSREKITFT
+185 NRTNCE
-197 LKGAGAYPNKTQDKF
+197 LKF
-212 TNLEDKGLGYIE
+212 TNLSD
-224 LAKYE
+224 
-229 DELNEQFEPYVETS
+229 
-243 KIGSLTKIVL
+243 
-253 TQAATG
+253 
-259 GNRGIK
+259 GNYAFLFK
-265 LMLKGE
+265 L
-271 DDTDWNVLH
+271 D
-280 NKSIADSKGETLT
+280 I
-293 FTFDEKQNCVIRIE
+293 
-307 NFTLNQNSYIT
+307 
-318 DLALYGNVDMSKY
+318 YGNVDMSQT
-331 PSLGSFIYNGTT
+331 PALGTFDYNGTT

-364 FNDVK
+364 FNDVE

-426 TLTYYNTDGQVISND
+426 TLIYYNTDGQVISND
-441 QKVEKDRPISEF
+441 QKVEKDRPINEF

-472 VSADGGEKYTTDYII
+472 MSADGGEKYTTDYIV

-738 YYNKSTSDGRAVVIQ
+738 YYGIAGSAGRAVVIE
-753 DKGNHTIC
+753 DKGNRTIC
-761 KNVRLLS
+761 KNVRMLS
-768 YQDTYYSNANGD
+768 YQDTYYSHISDGQL
-780 YYFENSDIHGTVDF
+780 YFENSDIHGTVDF
-794 ICGSGDVFFNECTL
+794 ICGGGDVFFNECTL
-808 TVEERNADGSGEC
+808 TVEKRSKDGSGEC
-821 TLTAPSTDTSKGD
+821 TITAPTTTTEF
-834 SYGYVFNNC
+834 GYVFNNC
-843 TINSLAEKFNF
+843 TIDCLAEEFNF
-854 GRAWNN
+854 GRGWQNK
-860 DPRCAYLNTTLLQP
+860 PRSVYINTTLLQP
-874 EKLNS
+874 ERLVSTRWNPEGI
-879 NHWTLGGMNVVAD
+879 NNTAPVLFG
-892 KFVEYNSMDA
+892 EYN
-902 NGKVISP
+902 
-909 ESLVLKFTK
+909 TK
-918 DSNSNEYETILT
+918 DATGNNITPTDNFVNFVGATEKMNTILT

-964 TSLTWDAVDG
+964 TNLTWDAVDG

-993 SYTINEGSA
+993 SYTINEGTA

>member
-1 MRKQLLRLGLLCLFV
+1 MRKQLLRLGILCLFV
-16 LLACAAKAQNVVAT
+16 LLACAAKAQEGANIKEQLLYSTDFEGYPTIANNEGDKVAMET
-30 WDFQNRIPASLAD
+30 TTMYSHETLTISVHNAD
-43 VTIQGSTGEVASD
+43 VSGNAQDVVDWNKFSGYADQIKGVIGAEKNVGSEIYISKLAS
-56 VEGVSLFVDATNG
+56 V
-69 KFAVRSSDVQI
+69 
-80 NAGTIIHVP
+80 
-89 VNNARNVIAVTTYP
+89 
-103 SYHDFTIGGTKVNA
+103 TKV
-117 DYTEYTATSTEAAQG
+117 SFVHG
-132 YVEII
+132 V
-137 ATGSIYLYKIT
+137 TGSNRGWSLWAKGDG
-148 ATFISDTGIQEKE
+148 DTDWVQLTQSYADNPKE
-161 IYSTSFTE
+161 YCIV
-169 WPEFD
+169 PD
-174 MKSTEAHTYEV
+174 IEV
-185 TTKYSREKITFT
+185 NRTNCE
-197 LKGAGAYPNKTQDKF
+197 LKF
-212 TNLEDKGLGYIE
+212 TNLSD
-224 LAKYE
+224 
-229 DELNEQFEPYVETS
+229 
-243 KIGSLTKIVL
+243 
-253 TQAATG
+253 
-259 GNRGIK
+259 GNYAFLFK
-265 LMLKGE
+265 L
-271 DDTDWNVLH
+271 D
-280 NKSIADSKGETLT
+280 I
-293 FTFDEKQNCVIRIE
+293 
-307 NFTLNQNSYIT
+307 
-318 DLALYGNVDMSKY
+318 YGNVDMSQT
-331 PSLGSFIYNGTT
+331 PALGTFDYNGTT

-441 QKVEKDRPISEF
+441 QPAEKDRPIGKF

-472 VSADGGEKYTTDYII
+472 MSADGGEKYTTDYIV

-738 YYNKSTSDGRAVVIQ
+738 YYGIAGSAGRAVVIE
-753 DKGNHTIC
+753 DKGNRTIC
-761 KNVRLLS
+761 KNVRMLS
-768 YQDTYYSNANGD
+768 YQDTYYSHISDGQL
-780 YYFENSDIHGTVDF
+780 YFENSDIHGTVDF
-794 ICGSGDVFFNECTL
+794 ICGGGDVFFNECTL
-808 TVEERNADGSGEC
+808 TVEKRSKGGSGEC
-821 TLTAPSTDTSKGD
+821 TITAPTTTTEF
-834 SYGYVFNNC
+834 GYVFNNC
-843 TINSLAEKFNF
+843 TIDCLAEEFNF
-854 GRAWNN
+854 GRGWQNK
-860 DPRCAYLNTTLLQP
+860 PRSVYINTTLLQP
-874 EKLNS
+874 ERLVSTRWNPEGI
-879 NHWTLGGMNVVAD
+879 NNTAPVLFG
-892 KFVEYNSMDA
+892 EYN
-902 NGKVISP
+902 
-909 ESLVLKFTK
+909 TK
-918 DSNSNEYETILT
+918 DATGNNITPTDNFVNFVGATEKMNTILT

-1038 VSTAYYSVQG
+1038 VSMAYYSVQG

>member
-1 MRKQLLRLGLLCLFV
+1 MRKQLLRLGILCLFV

-69 KFAVRSSDVQI
+69 KFSVRDGDVQI
-80 NAGTIIHVP
+80 NDGTIIRVP
-89 VNNARNVIAVTTYP
+89 VKSAKDIVAITPYSGYGN
-103 SYHDFTIGGTKVNA
+103 FTINGEAGDTQNV
-117 DYTEYTATSTEAAQG
+117 TEHKATTAEAANG
-132 YVEII
+132 YVEILG
-137 ATGSIYLYKIT
+137 GSNCYLYKIT
-148 ATFISDTGIQEKE
+148 VTFVSAVQSKE
-161 IYSTSFTE
+161 LYSTDFSDWE
-169 WPEFD
+169 VL
-174 MKSTEAHTYEV
+174 EATAEEKV
-185 TTKYSREKITFT
+185 AETSNTKYSRETISFKVYNTDV
-197 LKGAGAYPNKTQDKF
+197 APDPNTINIDWSKF
-212 TNLEDKGLGYIE
+212 DEDKVGGTLRSEKNGKGYIE
-224 LAKYE
+224 
-229 DELNEQFEPYVETS
+229 TS
-243 KIGSLTKIVL
+243 ALKSITKVSFVHG
-253 TQAATG
+253 ATG
-259 GNRGIK
+259 SNRGWK
-265 LMLKGE
+265 LFAKGDGDVDWGE
-271 DDTDWNVLH
+271 PIVNTVANPKEWCEVNVDVNKSNCQLRFESIDDT
-280 NKSIADSKGETLT
+280 
-293 FTFDEKQNCVIRIE
+293 QNAYMFQLRI
-307 NFTLNQNSYIT
+307 
-318 DLALYGNVDMSKY
+318 YGNVDISQY
-331 PSLGSFIYNGTT
+331 PALGTFTYNNET
-343 YKAGEIFAETSENVQ
+343 YNAADIFTETSENVQ

-364 FNDVK
+364 FNDVE

-441 QKVEKDRPISEF
+441 QPAEKDRPIGKF

-472 VSADGGEKYTTDYII
+472 MSADGGEKYTTDYIV

-581 EIETFEGKA
+581 EIETFDGKA

-964 TSLTWDAVDG
+964 TSLTWDAVDD

-1048 SRVSESYTGIVIKVE
+1048 SRVSESYIGIVIKVE

>member
-1 MRKQLLRLGLLCLFV
+1 MRKQLLRLGILCLFV
-16 LLACAAKAQNVVAT
+16 LLACAAKAQEGANIKEQLLYSTDFEGYPTIANNEGDKVAMET
-30 WDFQNRIPASLAD
+30 TTMYSHETLTISVHNAD
-43 VTIQGSTGEVASD
+43 VSSNAQDVVDWNKFSGYADQIKGVIGAEKNVGSEIYISKLAS
-56 VEGVSLFVDATNG
+56 V
-69 KFAVRSSDVQI
+69 
-80 NAGTIIHVP
+80 
-89 VNNARNVIAVTTYP
+89 
-103 SYHDFTIGGTKVNA
+103 TKV
-117 DYTEYTATSTEAAQG
+117 SFVHG
-132 YVEII
+132 V
-137 ATGSIYLYKIT
+137 TGSNRGWSLWAKGDG
-148 ATFISDTGIQEKE
+148 DTDWVQLTQSYADNPKE
-161 IYSTSFTE
+161 YCIV
-169 WPEFD
+169 PD
-174 MKSTEAHTYEV
+174 IEV
-185 TTKYSREKITFT
+185 NRTNCE
-197 LKGAGAYPNKTQDKF
+197 LKF
-212 TNLEDKGLGYIE
+212 TNLSD
-224 LAKYE
+224 
-229 DELNEQFEPYVETS
+229 
-243 KIGSLTKIVL
+243 
-253 TQAATG
+253 
-259 GNRGIK
+259 GNYAFLFK
-265 LMLKGE
+265 L
-271 DDTDWNVLH
+271 D
-280 NKSIADSKGETLT
+280 I
-293 FTFDEKQNCVIRIE
+293 
-307 NFTLNQNSYIT
+307 
-318 DLALYGNVDMSKY
+318 YGNVDMSQT
-331 PSLGSFIYNGTT
+331 PALGTFDYNGTT
-343 YKAGEIFAETSENVQ
+343 YKAGEIFTETSENVQ

-364 FNDVK
+364 FNDVE

-441 QKVEKDRPISEF
+441 QKVEKDRPINEF

-472 VSADGGEKYTTDYII
+472 MSADGGEKYTTDYIV

-581 EIETFEGKA
+581 EIETFDGKA

-738 YYNKSTSDGRAVVIQ
+738 YYGIAGSAGRAVVIE
-753 DKGNHTIC
+753 DKGNRTIC
-761 KNVRLLS
+761 KNVRMLS
-768 YQDTYYSNANGD
+768 YQDTYYSHISDGQL
-780 YYFENSDIHGTVDF
+780 YFENSDIHGTVDF
-794 ICGSGDVFFNECTL
+794 ICGGGDVFFNECTL
-808 TVEERNADGSGEC
+808 TVEKRSKGGSGEC
-821 TLTAPSTDTSKGD
+821 TITAPTTTTEF
-834 SYGYVFNNC
+834 GYVFNNC
-843 TINSLAEKFNF
+843 TIDCLAEEFNF
-854 GRAWNN
+854 GRGWQNK
-860 DPRCAYLNTTLLQP
+860 PRSVYINTTLLQP
-874 EKLNS
+874 ERLVSTRWNPEGI
-879 NHWTLGGMNVVAD
+879 NNTAPVLFG
-892 KFVEYNSMDA
+892 EYN
-902 NGKVISP
+902 
-909 ESLVLKFTK
+909 TK
-918 DSNSNEYETILT
+918 DATGNNITPTDNFVNFVGATEKMNTILT

-964 TSLTWDAVDG
+964 TNLTWDAVDG

>member
-1 MRKQLLRLGLLCLFV
+1 MRKQLLRLGILCLFV
-16 LLACAAKAQNVVAT
+16 LLACAAKAQEGANIKEQLLYSTDFEGYPTIANNEGDKVAMET
-30 WDFQNRIPASLAD
+30 TTMYSHETLTISVHNAD
-43 VTIQGSTGEVASD
+43 VSGNAQDVVDWNKFSGYADQIKGVIGAEKNVGSEIYISKLAS
-56 VEGVSLFVDATNG
+56 V
-69 KFAVRSSDVQI
+69 
-80 NAGTIIHVP
+80 
-89 VNNARNVIAVTTYP
+89 
-103 SYHDFTIGGTKVNA
+103 TKV
-117 DYTEYTATSTEAAQG
+117 SFVHG
-132 YVEII
+132 V
-137 ATGSIYLYKIT
+137 TGSNRGWSLWAKGDG
-148 ATFISDTGIQEKE
+148 DTDWVQLTQSYADNPKE
-161 IYSTSFTE
+161 YCIV
-169 WPEFD
+169 PD
-174 MKSTEAHTYEV
+174 IEV
-185 TTKYSREKITFT
+185 NRTNCE
-197 LKGAGAYPNKTQDKF
+197 LKF
-212 TNLEDKGLGYIE
+212 TNLSD
-224 LAKYE
+224 
-229 DELNEQFEPYVETS
+229 
-243 KIGSLTKIVL
+243 
-253 TQAATG
+253 
-259 GNRGIK
+259 GNYAFLFK
-265 LMLKGE
+265 L
-271 DDTDWNVLH
+271 D
-280 NKSIADSKGETLT
+280 I
-293 FTFDEKQNCVIRIE
+293 
-307 NFTLNQNSYIT
+307 
-318 DLALYGNVDMSKY
+318 YGNVDMSQT
-331 PSLGSFIYNGTT
+331 PALGTFDYNGTT
-343 YKAGEIFAETSENVQ
+343 YKAGEIFTETSENVQ

-364 FNDVK
+364 FNDVE

-441 QKVEKDRPISEF
+441 QPAEKDRPIGKF

-472 VSADGGEKYTTDYII
+472 MSADGGEKYTTDYIV

-542 VLKPTG
+542 VLKPMG

-581 EIETFEGKA
+581 EIETFDGKA

-738 YYNKSTSDGRAVVIQ
+738 YYGIAGSAGRAVVIE
-753 DKGNHTIC
+753 DKGNRTIC
-761 KNVRLLS
+761 KNVRMLS
-768 YQDTYYSNANGD
+768 YQDTYYSHISDGQL
-780 YYFENSDIHGTVDF
+780 YFENSDIHGTVDF
-794 ICGSGDVFFNECTL
+794 ICGGGDVFFNECTL
-808 TVEERNADGSGEC
+808 TVEKRSKDGSGEC
-821 TLTAPSTDTSKGD
+821 TITAPTTTTEF
-834 SYGYVFNNC
+834 GYVFNNC
-843 TINSLAEKFNF
+843 TIDCLAEEFNF
-854 GRAWNN
+854 GRGWQNK
-860 DPRCAYLNTTLLQP
+860 PRSVYINTTLLQP
-874 EKLNS
+874 ERLVSTRWNPEGI
-879 NHWTLGGMNVVAD
+879 NNTAPVLFG
-892 KFVEYNSMDA
+892 EYN
-902 NGKVISP
+902 
-909 ESLVLKFTK
+909 TK
-918 DSNSNEYETILT
+918 DATGNNITPTDNFVNFVGATEKMNTILT

>member
-1 MRKQLLRLGLLCLFV
+1 MRKQLLRLGILCLFV

-69 KFAVRSSDVQI
+69 KFSVRDGDVQI
-80 NAGTIIHVP
+80 NDGTIIRVP
-89 VNNARNVIAVTTYP
+89 VKSAKDIVAITPYSGYGN
-103 SYHDFTIGGTKVNA
+103 FTINGEAGDTQNV
-117 DYTEYTATSTEAAQG
+117 TEHKATTAEAANG
-132 YVEII
+132 YVEILG
-137 ATGSIYLYKIT
+137 GSNCYLYKIT
-148 ATFISDTGIQEKE
+148 VTFVSAVQSKE
-161 IYSTSFTE
+161 LYSTDFSDWE
-169 WPEFD
+169 VL
-174 MKSTEAHTYEV
+174 EATAEEKV
-185 TTKYSREKITFT
+185 AETSNTKYSRETISFKVYNTDV
-197 LKGAGAYPNKTQDKF
+197 APDPNTINIDWSKF
-212 TNLEDKGLGYIE
+212 DEDKVGGTLRSEKNGKGYIE
-224 LAKYE
+224 
-229 DELNEQFEPYVETS
+229 TS
-243 KIGSLTKIVL
+243 ALKSITKVSFVHG
-253 TQAATG
+253 ATG
-259 GNRGIK
+259 SNRGWK
-265 LMLKGE
+265 LFAKGDGDVDWGE
-271 DDTDWNVLH
+271 PIVNTVANPKEWCEVNVDVNKSNCQLRFESIDDT
-280 NKSIADSKGETLT
+280 
-293 FTFDEKQNCVIRIE
+293 QNAYMFQLRI
-307 NFTLNQNSYIT
+307 
-318 DLALYGNVDMSKY
+318 YGNVDISQY
-331 PSLGSFIYNGTT
+331 PALGTFTYNNET
-343 YKAGEIFAETSENVQ
+343 YNAADIFTETSENVQ

-364 FNDVK
+364 FNDVE

-390 VTYTEQTDGS
+390 VTYTEQIDGS

-441 QKVEKDRPISEF
+441 QKVEKDRPINEF

-472 VSADGGEKYTTDYII
+472 MSADGGEKYTTDYII

-581 EIETFEGKA
+581 EIETFDGKA

-738 YYNKSTSDGRAVVIQ
+738 YYGIAGSAGRAVVIE
-753 DKGNHTIC
+753 DKGNRTIC
-761 KNVRLLS
+761 KNVRMLS
-768 YQDTYYSNANGD
+768 YQDTYYSHISDGQL
-780 YYFENSDIHGTVDF
+780 YFENSDIHGTVDF
-794 ICGSGDVFFNECTL
+794 ICGGGDVFFNECTL
-808 TVEERNADGSGEC
+808 TVEKRSKDGSGEC
-821 TLTAPSTDTSKGD
+821 TITAPTTTTEF
-834 SYGYVFNNC
+834 GYVFNNC
-843 TINSLAEKFNF
+843 TIDCLAEEFNF
-854 GRAWNN
+854 GRGWQNK
-860 DPRCAYLNTTLLQP
+860 PRSVYINTTLLQP
-874 EKLNS
+874 ERLVSTRWNPEGI
-879 NHWTLGGMNVVAD
+879 NNTAPVLFG
-892 KFVEYNSMDA
+892 EYN
-902 NGKVISP
+902 
-909 ESLVLKFTK
+909 TK
-918 DSNSNEYETILT
+918 DATGNNITPTDNFVNFVGATEKMNTILT

-964 TSLTWDAVDG
+964 TNLTWDAVDG

-1048 SRVSESYTGIVIKVE
+1048 SRVSESYIGIVIKVE

>member
-1 MRKQLLRLGLLCLFV
+1 MRKQLLRLGILCLFV

-69 KFAVRSSDVQI
+69 KFSVRDGDVQI
-80 NAGTIIHVP
+80 NDGTIIRVP
-89 VNNARNVIAVTTYP
+89 VKSAKDIVAITPYSGYGN
-103 SYHDFTIGGTKVNA
+103 FTINGEAGDTQNV
-117 DYTEYTATSTEAAQG
+117 TEHKATTAEAANG
-132 YVEII
+132 YVEILG
-137 ATGSIYLYKIT
+137 GSNCYLYKIT
-148 ATFISDTGIQEKE
+148 VTFVSAVQSKE
-161 IYSTSFTE
+161 LYSTDFSDWE
-169 WPEFD
+169 VL
-174 MKSTEAHTYEV
+174 EATAEEKV
-185 TTKYSREKITFT
+185 AETSNTKYSRETISFKVYNTDV
-197 LKGAGAYPNKTQDKF
+197 APDPNTINIDWSKF
-212 TNLEDKGLGYIE
+212 DEDKVGGTLRSEKNGKGYIE
-224 LAKYE
+224 
-229 DELNEQFEPYVETS
+229 TS
-243 KIGSLTKIVL
+243 ALKSITKVSFVHG
-253 TQAATG
+253 ATG
-259 GNRGIK
+259 SNRGWK
-265 LMLKGE
+265 LFAKGDGDVDWGE
-271 DDTDWNVLH
+271 PIVNTVANPKEWCEVNVDVNKSNCKLRFESIDDT
-280 NKSIADSKGETLT
+280 
-293 FTFDEKQNCVIRIE
+293 QNAYMFQLRI
-307 NFTLNQNSYIT
+307 
-318 DLALYGNVDMSKY
+318 YGNVDISQY
-331 PSLGSFIYNGTT
+331 PALGTFTYNNET
-343 YKAGEIFAETSENVQ
+343 YNAADIFTETSENVQ

-364 FNDVK
+364 FNDVE

-390 VTYTEQTDGS
+390 VTYTEQIDGS

-441 QKVEKDRPISEF
+441 QKVEKDRPINEF

-472 VSADGGEKYTTDYII
+472 MSADGGEKYTTDYII

-576 DENNN
+576 DENDN

-1033 ESGNV
+1033 ESGNI

>member
-1 MRKQLLRLGLLCLFV
+1 MRKQLLRLGILCLFV

-69 KFAVRSSDVQI
+69 KFSVRDGDVQI
-80 NAGTIIHVP
+80 NDGTIIRVP
-89 VNNARNVIAVTTYP
+89 VKSAKDIVAITPYSGYGN
-103 SYHDFTIGGTKVNA
+103 FTINGEAGDTQNV
-117 DYTEYTATSTEAAQG
+117 TEHKATTAEAANG
-132 YVEII
+132 YVEILG
-137 ATGSIYLYKIT
+137 GSNCYLYKIT
-148 ATFISDTGIQEKE
+148 VTFVSAVQSKE
-161 IYSTSFTE
+161 LYSTDFSDWE
-169 WPEFD
+169 VL
-174 MKSTEAHTYEV
+174 EATAEEKV
-185 TTKYSREKITFT
+185 AETSNTKYSRETISFKVYNTDV
-197 LKGAGAYPNKTQDKF
+197 APDPNTINIDWSKF
-212 TNLEDKGLGYIE
+212 DEDKVGGTLRSEKNGKGYIE
-224 LAKYE
+224 
-229 DELNEQFEPYVETS
+229 TS
-243 KIGSLTKIVL
+243 ALKSITKVSFVHG
-253 TQAATG
+253 ATG
-259 GNRGIK
+259 SNRGWK
-265 LMLKGE
+265 LFAKGDGDVDWGE
-271 DDTDWNVLH
+271 PIVNTVANPKEWCEVNVDVNKSNCQLRFESIDDT
-280 NKSIADSKGETLT
+280 
-293 FTFDEKQNCVIRIE
+293 QNAYMFQLRI
-307 NFTLNQNSYIT
+307 
-318 DLALYGNVDMSKY
+318 YGNVDISQY
-331 PSLGSFIYNGTT
+331 PALGTFTYNNET
-343 YKAGEIFAETSENVQ
+343 YNAADIFTETSENVQ

-364 FNDVK
+364 FNDVE

-390 VTYTEQTDGS
+390 VTYTEQIDGS

-441 QKVEKDRPISEF
+441 QKVEKDRPINEF

-472 VSADGGEKYTTDYII
+472 MSADGGEKYTTDYII

-499 IETASTTARYTFDL
+499 IETANTTARYTFDL

-581 EIETFEGKA
+581 EIETFDGKA

-738 YYNKSTSDGRAVVIQ
+738 YYGIAGSAGRAVVIE
-753 DKGNHTIC
+753 DKGNRTIC
-761 KNVRLLS
+761 KNVRMLS
-768 YQDTYYSNANGD
+768 YQDTYYSHISDGQL
-780 YYFENSDIHGTVDF
+780 YFENSDIHGTVDF
-794 ICGSGDVFFNECTL
+794 ICGGGDVFFNECTL
-808 TVEERNADGSGEC
+808 TVEKRSKDGSGEC
-821 TLTAPSTDTSKGD
+821 TITAPTTTTEF
-834 SYGYVFNNC
+834 GYVFNNC
-843 TINSLAEKFNF
+843 TIDCLAEEFNF
-854 GRAWNN
+854 GRGWQNK
-860 DPRCAYLNTTLLQP
+860 PRSVYINTTLLQP
-874 EKLNS
+874 ERLVSTRWNPEGI
-879 NHWTLGGMNVVAD
+879 NNTAPVLFG
-892 KFVEYNSMDA
+892 EYN
-902 NGKVISP
+902 
-909 ESLVLKFTK
+909 TK
-918 DSNSNEYETILT
+918 DATGNNITPTDNFVNFVGATEKMNTILT

-950 SAKQKELGLLKADG
+950 SAKQKELGMLKVDG

-1048 SRVSESYTGIVIKVE
+1048 SRVSGSYTGIVIKVE

>member
-1 MRKQLLRLGLLCLFV
+1 MRKQLLRLGILCLFV

-69 KFAVRSSDVQI
+69 KFSVRDGDVQI
-80 NAGTIIHVP
+80 NDGTIIRVP
-89 VNNARNVIAVTTYP
+89 VKSAKDIVAITPYSGYGN
-103 SYHDFTIGGTKVNA
+103 FTINGEAGDTQNV
-117 DYTEYTATSTEAAQG
+117 TEHKATTAEAANG
-132 YVEII
+132 YVEILG
-137 ATGSIYLYKIT
+137 GSNCYLYKIT
-148 ATFISDTGIQEKE
+148 VTFVSAVQSKE
-161 IYSTSFTE
+161 LYSTDFSDWE
-169 WPEFD
+169 VL
-174 MKSTEAHTYEV
+174 EATAEEKV
-185 TTKYSREKITFT
+185 AETSNTKYSRETISFKVYNTDV
-197 LKGAGAYPNKTQDKF
+197 APDPNTINIDWSKF
-212 TNLEDKGLGYIE
+212 DEDKVGGTLRSEKNGKGYIE
-224 LAKYE
+224 
-229 DELNEQFEPYVETS
+229 TS
-243 KIGSLTKIVL
+243 ALKSITKISFVHG
-253 TQAATG
+253 ATG
-259 GNRGIK
+259 SNRGWK
-265 LMLKGE
+265 LFAQGDGDVDWGE
-271 DDTDWNVLH
+271 PIVNTVANPKEWCEVNVDVNKSNCQLRFESIDDT
-280 NKSIADSKGETLT
+280 
-293 FTFDEKQNCVIRIE
+293 QNAYMFQLRI
-307 NFTLNQNSYIT
+307 
-318 DLALYGNVDMSKY
+318 YGNVDMSQY
-331 PSLGSFIYNGTT
+331 PALGTFTYNNET
-343 YKAGEIFAETSENVQ
+343 YNAADIFTETSENVQ

-364 FNDVK
+364 FNDVE

-390 VTYTEQTDGS
+390 VTYTEQIDGS

-441 QKVEKDRPISEF
+441 QKVEKDRPINEF
-453 TKGEADVKVP
+453 TKGEADVKIP

-472 VSADGGEKYTTDYII
+472 MSADGGEKYTTDYIV

-964 TSLTWDAVDG
+964 TSLTWDAVDD

>member
-1 MRKQLLRLGLLCLFV
+1 
-16 LLACAAKAQNVVAT
+16 
-30 WDFQNRIPASLAD
+30 
-43 VTIQGSTGEVASD
+43 
-56 VEGVSLFVDATNG
+56 
-69 KFAVRSSDVQI
+69 
-80 NAGTIIHVP
+80 
-89 VNNARNVIAVTTYP
+89 
-103 SYHDFTIGGTKVNA
+103 
-117 DYTEYTATSTEAAQG
+117 
-132 YVEII
+132 
-137 ATGSIYLYKIT
+137 
-148 ATFISDTGIQEKE
+148 
-161 IYSTSFTE
+161 
-169 WPEFD
+169 
-174 MKSTEAHTYEV
+174 
-185 TTKYSREKITFT
+185 
-197 LKGAGAYPNKTQDKF
+197 
-212 TNLEDKGLGYIE
+212 
-224 LAKYE
+224 
-229 DELNEQFEPYVETS
+229 
-243 KIGSLTKIVL
+243 
-253 TQAATG
+253 
-259 GNRGIK
+259 
-265 LMLKGE
+265 
-271 DDTDWNVLH
+271 
-280 NKSIADSKGETLT
+280 
-293 FTFDEKQNCVIRIE
+293 
-307 NFTLNQNSYIT
+307 
-318 DLALYGNVDMSKY
+318 MSKY

-343 YKAGEIFAETSENVQ
+343 YEAVDIFTETSENVQ

-364 FNDVK
+364 FNDVE

-390 VTYTEQTDGS
+390 VTYTEQIDGS

-441 QKVEKDRPISEF
+441 QKVEKDRPINEF
-453 TKGEADVKVP
+453 TKGEADVKIP

-472 VSADGGEKYTTDYII
+472 MSADGGEKYTTDYIV

-738 YYNKSTSDGRAVVIQ
+738 YYGIAGSAGRAVVIE
-753 DKGNHTIC
+753 DKGNRTIC
-761 KNVRLLS
+761 KNVRMLS
-768 YQDTYYSNANGD
+768 YQDTYYSHISDGQL
-780 YYFENSDIHGTVDF
+780 YFENSDIHGTVDF
-794 ICGSGDVFFNECTL
+794 ICGGGDVFFNECTL
-808 TVEERNADGSGEC
+808 TVEKRSKDGSGEC
-821 TLTAPSTDTSKGD
+821 TITAPTTTTEF
-834 SYGYVFNNC
+834 GYVFNNC
-843 TINSLAEKFNF
+843 TIDCLAEEFNF
-854 GRAWNN
+854 GRGWQNK
-860 DPRCAYLNTTLLQP
+860 PRSVYINTTLLQP
-874 EKLNS
+874 ERLVSTRWNPEGI
-879 NHWTLGGMNVVAD
+879 NNTAPVLFG
-892 KFVEYNSMDA
+892 EYN
-902 NGKVISP
+902 
-909 ESLVLKFTK
+909 TK
-918 DSNSNEYETILT
+918 DATGNNITPTDNFVNFVGATEKMNTILT

-964 TSLTWDAVDG
+964 TNLTWDAVDG

>member
-1 MRKQLLRLGLLCLFV
+1 MRKQLLRLGILCLFV

-69 KFAVRSSDVQI
+69 KFSVRDGDVQI
-80 NAGTIIHVP
+80 NDGTIIRVP
-89 VNNARNVIAVTTYP
+89 VKSAKDIVAITPYSGYGN
-103 SYHDFTIGGTKVNA
+103 FTINGEAGDTQNV
-117 DYTEYTATSTEAAQG
+117 TEHKATTAEAANG
-132 YVEII
+132 YVEILG
-137 ATGSIYLYKIT
+137 GSNCYLYKIT
-148 ATFISDTGIQEKE
+148 VTFVSAVQSKE
-161 IYSTSFTE
+161 LYSTDFSDWE
-169 WPEFD
+169 VL
-174 MKSTEAHTYEV
+174 EATAEEKV
-185 TTKYSREKITFT
+185 AETSNTKYSRETISFKVYNTDV
-197 LKGAGAYPNKTQDKF
+197 APDPNTINIDWSKF
-212 TNLEDKGLGYIE
+212 DEDKVGGTLRSEKNGKGYIE
-224 LAKYE
+224 
-229 DELNEQFEPYVETS
+229 TS
-243 KIGSLTKIVL
+243 ALKSITKVSFVHG
-253 TQAATG
+253 ATG
-259 GNRGIK
+259 SNRGWK
-265 LMLKGE
+265 LFAKGDGDVDWGE
-271 DDTDWNVLH
+271 PIVNTVANPKEWCEVNVDVNKSNCQLRFESIDDT
-280 NKSIADSKGETLT
+280 
-293 FTFDEKQNCVIRIE
+293 QNAYMFQLRI
-307 NFTLNQNSYIT
+307 
-318 DLALYGNVDMSKY
+318 YGNVDISQY
-331 PSLGSFIYNGTT
+331 PALGTFTYNNET
-343 YKAGEIFAETSENVQ
+343 YNAADIFTETSENVQ

-364 FNDVK
+364 FNDVE

-390 VTYTEQTDGS
+390 VTYTEQIDGS

-441 QKVEKDRPISEF
+441 QKVEKDRPINEF

-472 VSADGGEKYTTDYII
+472 MSADGGEKYTTDYII

-879 NHWTLGGMNVVAD
+879 NRWTLGGMNVVAD

-964 TSLTWDAVDG
+964 TSLTWDAVDD

-1048 SRVSESYTGIVIKVE
+1048 SRVSESYIGIVIKVE

>member
-1 MRKQLLRLGLLCLFV
+1 MRKQLLRLGILCLFV

-69 KFAVRSSDVQI
+69 KFSVRDGDVQI
-80 NAGTIIHVP
+80 NDGTIIRVP
-89 VNNARNVIAVTTYP
+89 VKSAKDIVAITPYSGYGN
-103 SYHDFTIGGTKVNA
+103 FTINGEAGDTQNV
-117 DYTEYTATSTEAAQG
+117 TEHKATTAEAANG
-132 YVEII
+132 YVEILG
-137 ATGSIYLYKIT
+137 GSNCYLYKIT
-148 ATFISDTGIQEKE
+148 VTFVSAVQSKE
-161 IYSTSFTE
+161 LYSTDFSDWE
-169 WPEFD
+169 VL
-174 MKSTEAHTYEV
+174 EATAEEKV
-185 TTKYSREKITFT
+185 AETSNTKYSRETISFKVYNTDV
-197 LKGAGAYPNKTQDKF
+197 APDPNTINIDWSKF
-212 TNLEDKGLGYIE
+212 DEDKVGGTLRSEKNGKGYIE
-224 LAKYE
+224 
-229 DELNEQFEPYVETS
+229 TS
-243 KIGSLTKIVL
+243 ALKSITKVSFVHG
-253 TQAATG
+253 ATG
-259 GNRGIK
+259 SNRGWK
-265 LMLKGE
+265 LFAKGDGDVDWGE
-271 DDTDWNVLH
+271 PIVNTVANPKEWCEVNVDVNKSNCQLRFESIDDT
-280 NKSIADSKGETLT
+280 
-293 FTFDEKQNCVIRIE
+293 QNAYMFQLRI
-307 NFTLNQNSYIT
+307 
-318 DLALYGNVDMSKY
+318 YGNVDISQY
-331 PSLGSFIYNGTT
+331 PALGTFTYNNET
-343 YKAGEIFAETSENVQ
+343 YNAADIFTETSENVQ

-364 FNDVK
+364 FNDVE

-390 VTYTEQTDGS
+390 VTYTEQIDGS

-441 QKVEKDRPISEF
+441 QKVEKDRPINEF
-453 TKGEADVKVP
+453 TKGEADVKIP

-472 VSADGGEKYTTDYII
+472 MSADGGEKYTTDYIV

-581 EIETFEGKA
+581 EIETFDGKA

-635 NEEGYYVVKAGDGTH
+635 NEEGYYVVKAGNGTH

-892 KFVEYNSMDA
+892 KFVEYNSMGA

-964 TSLTWDAVDG
+964 TSLTWDAVDD

-1002 DEYTVRAANECG
+1002 DEYTVRAANKCG

>member
-1 MRKQLLRLGLLCLFV
+1 MRKQLLRLGILSLFV

-69 KFAVRSSDVQI
+69 KFSVRDGDVQI
-80 NAGTIIHVP
+80 NDGTIIRVP
-89 VNNARNVIAVTTYP
+89 VKSAKDIVAITPYSGYGN
-103 SYHDFTIGGTKVNA
+103 FTINGEAGDTQNV
-117 DYTEYTATSTEAAQG
+117 TEHKATTAEAANG
-132 YVEII
+132 YLEILG
-137 ATGSIYLYKIT
+137 GSNCYLYKIT
-148 ATFISDTGIQEKE
+148 VTFVSAVQSKE
-161 IYSTSFTE
+161 LYSTDFSDWE
-169 WPEFD
+169 VL
-174 MKSTEAHTYEV
+174 EATAEEKV
-185 TTKYSREKITFT
+185 AETSNTKYSRETISFKVYNTDV
-197 LKGAGAYPNKTQDKF
+197 APDPNTINIDWSKF
-212 TNLEDKGLGYIE
+212 DEDKVGGTLRSEKNGKGYIE
-224 LAKYE
+224 
-229 DELNEQFEPYVETS
+229 TS
-243 KIGSLTKIVL
+243 ALKSITKVSFVHG
-253 TQAATG
+253 ATG
-259 GNRGIK
+259 SNRGWK
-265 LMLKGE
+265 LFAKGDGDVDWGE
-271 DDTDWNVLH
+271 PIVNTVANPKEWCEVNVDVNKSNCQLRFESIDDT
-280 NKSIADSKGETLT
+280 
-293 FTFDEKQNCVIRIE
+293 QNAYMFQLRI
-307 NFTLNQNSYIT
+307 
-318 DLALYGNVDMSKY
+318 YGNVDISQY
-331 PSLGSFIYNGTT
+331 PALGTFTYNNET
-343 YKAGEIFAETSENVQ
+343 YNAADIFTETSENVQ

-364 FNDVK
+364 FNDVE

-390 VTYTEQTDGS
+390 VTYTEQIDGS

-441 QKVEKDRPISEF
+441 QKVEKDRPINEF
-453 TKGEADVKVP
+453 TKGEADVKIP

-472 VSADGGEKYTTDYII
+472 MSTDGGEKYTTDYIV

-581 EIETFEGKA
+581 EIETFDGKA

-718 FLITGTGT
+718 FLITSTGT

>member
-1 MRKQLLRLGLLCLFV
+1 MRKQLLRLGILCLFV

-30 WDFQNRIPASLAD
+30 WDFQNHVPATLAS
-43 VTIQGSTGEVASD
+43 VSIEKSTGEVASD

-69 KFAVRSSDVQI
+69 KFAVRSSDVHI

-89 VNNARNVIAVTTYP
+89 VNNARDVIAVTTYP

-229 DELNEQFEPYVETS
+229 DELNKQFEPYVETS

-265 LMLKGE
+265 LMVKGE

-293 FTFDEKQNCVIRIE
+293 FTFDEKKNCVIRIE

-343 YKAGEIFAETSENVQ
+343 YETVDIFTETSENVQ

-364 FNDVK
+364 FNDVE

-441 QKVEKDRPISEF
+441 QKVEKDRPINEF
-453 TKGEADVKVP
+453 TKGEADVKIP

-472 VSADGGEKYTTDYII
+472 MSADGGEKYTTDYIV

-581 EIETFEGKA
+581 EIETFDGKA

-635 NEEGYYVVKAGDGTH
+635 NEEGYYVVKAGNGTH

-738 YYNKSTSDGRAVVIQ
+738 YYGIAGSAGRAVVIE
-753 DKGNHTIC
+753 DKGNRTIC
-761 KNVRLLS
+761 KNVRMLS
-768 YQDTYYSNANGD
+768 YQDTYYSHISDGQL
-780 YYFENSDIHGTVDF
+780 YFENSDIHGTVDF
-794 ICGSGDVFFNECTL
+794 ICGGGDVFFNECTL
-808 TVEERNADGSGEC
+808 TVEKRSKDGSGEC
-821 TLTAPSTDTSKGD
+821 TITAPTTTTEF
-834 SYGYVFNNC
+834 GYVFNNC
-843 TINSLAEKFNF
+843 TIDCLAEEFNF
-854 GRAWNN
+854 GRGWQNK
-860 DPRCAYLNTTLLQP
+860 PRSVYINTTLLQP
-874 EKLNS
+874 ERLVSTRWNPEGI
-879 NHWTLGGMNVVAD
+879 NNTAPVLFG
-892 KFVEYNSMDA
+892 EYN
-902 NGKVISP
+902 
-909 ESLVLKFTK
+909 TK
-918 DSNSNEYETILT
+918 DATGNNITPTDNFVNFVGATEKMNTILT

-964 TSLTWDAVDG
+964 TNLTWDAVDG

>member
-1 MRKQLLRLGLLCLFV
+1 MRKQLLRLGILCLFV
-16 LLACAAKAQNVVAT
+16 LLACAAKAQEGANIKEQLLYSTDFEGYPTIANNEGDKVAMET
-30 WDFQNRIPASLAD
+30 TTMYSHETLTISVHNAD
-43 VTIQGSTGEVASD
+43 VSGNAQDVVDWNKFSGYADQIKGVIGAEKNVGSEIYISKLAS
-56 VEGVSLFVDATNG
+56 V
-69 KFAVRSSDVQI
+69 
-80 NAGTIIHVP
+80 
-89 VNNARNVIAVTTYP
+89 
-103 SYHDFTIGGTKVNA
+103 TKV
-117 DYTEYTATSTEAAQG
+117 SFVHG
-132 YVEII
+132 V
-137 ATGSIYLYKIT
+137 TGSNRGWSLWAKGDG
-148 ATFISDTGIQEKE
+148 DTDWVQLTQSYADNPKE
-161 IYSTSFTE
+161 YCIV
-169 WPEFD
+169 PD
-174 MKSTEAHTYEV
+174 IEV
-185 TTKYSREKITFT
+185 NRTNCE
-197 LKGAGAYPNKTQDKF
+197 LKF
-212 TNLEDKGLGYIE
+212 TNLSD
-224 LAKYE
+224 
-229 DELNEQFEPYVETS
+229 
-243 KIGSLTKIVL
+243 
-253 TQAATG
+253 
-259 GNRGIK
+259 GNYAFLFK
-265 LMLKGE
+265 L
-271 DDTDWNVLH
+271 D
-280 NKSIADSKGETLT
+280 I
-293 FTFDEKQNCVIRIE
+293 
-307 NFTLNQNSYIT
+307 
-318 DLALYGNVDMSKY
+318 YGNVDMSQT
-331 PSLGSFIYNGTT
+331 PALGTFDYNGTT
-343 YKAGEIFAETSENVQ
+343 YKAGEIFTETSENVQ

-390 VTYTEQTDGS
+390 LTYTEQTDGS

-441 QKVEKDRPISEF
+441 QKVEKDRPINEF

-472 VSADGGEKYTTDYII
+472 MSADGGEKYTTDYIV

-738 YYNKSTSDGRAVVIQ
+738 YYGIAGSAGRAVVIE
-753 DKGNHTIC
+753 DKGNRTIC
-761 KNVRLLS
+761 KNVRMLS
-768 YQDTYYSNANGD
+768 YQDTYYSHISDGQL
-780 YYFENSDIHGTVDF
+780 YFENSDIHGTVDF
-794 ICGSGDVFFNECTL
+794 ICGGGDVFFNECTL
-808 TVEERNADGSGEC
+808 TVEKRSKGGSGEC
-821 TLTAPSTDTSKGD
+821 TITAPTTTTEF
-834 SYGYVFNNC
+834 GYVFNNC
-843 TINSLAEKFNF
+843 TIDCLAEEFNF
-854 GRAWNN
+854 GRGWQNK
-860 DPRCAYLNTTLLQP
+860 PRSVYINTTLLQP
-874 EKLNS
+874 ERLVSTRWNPEGI
-879 NHWTLGGMNVVAD
+879 NNTAPVLFG
-892 KFVEYNSMDA
+892 EYN
-902 NGKVISP
+902 
-909 ESLVLKFTK
+909 TK
-918 DSNSNEYETILT
+918 DATGNNIAPTDNFVNFVGATEKMNTILT

-964 TSLTWDAVDG
+964 TNLTWDAVDG

>member
-1 MRKQLLRLGLLCLFV
+1 MRKQLLRLGILCLFV

-30 WDFQNRIPASLAD
+30 WDFQNHVPATLAS
-43 VTIQGSTGEVASD
+43 VSIEKSTGEVASD

-89 VNNARNVIAVTTYP
+89 VNNARDVIAVTTYP

-174 MKSTEAHTYEV
+174 MKSTEAHSHEV

-229 DELNEQFEPYVETS
+229 DELNKQFEPYVETS

-265 LMLKGE
+265 LMVKGE

-293 FTFDEKQNCVIRIE
+293 FTFDEKKNCVIRIE

-343 YKAGEIFAETSENVQ
+343 YEAVDIFTETSENVQ

-364 FNDVK
+364 FNDVE

-390 VTYTEQTDGS
+390 VTYTEQIDGS

-441 QKVEKDRPISEF
+441 QPAEKDRPIGKF

-472 VSADGGEKYTTDYII
+472 MSADGGEKYTTDYIV

-581 EIETFEGKA
+581 EIETFDGKA

-738 YYNKSTSDGRAVVIQ
+738 YYGIAGSAGRAVVIE
-753 DKGNHTIC
+753 DKGNRTIC
-761 KNVRLLS
+761 KNVRMLS
-768 YQDTYYSNANGD
+768 YQDTYYSHISDGQL
-780 YYFENSDIHGTVDF
+780 YFENSDIHGTVDF
-794 ICGSGDVFFNECTL
+794 ICGGGDVFFNECTL
-808 TVEERNADGSGEC
+808 TVEKRSKGGSGEC
-821 TLTAPSTDTSKGD
+821 TITAPTTTTEF
-834 SYGYVFNNC
+834 GYVFNNC
-843 TINSLAEKFNF
+843 TIDCLAEEFNF
-854 GRAWNN
+854 GRGWQNK
-860 DPRCAYLNTTLLQP
+860 PRSVYINTTLLQP
-874 EKLNS
+874 ERLVSTRWNPEGI
-879 NHWTLGGMNVVAD
+879 NNTAPVLFG
-892 KFVEYNSMDA
+892 EYN
-902 NGKVISP
+902 
-909 ESLVLKFTK
+909 TK
-918 DSNSNEYETILT
+918 DATGNNITPTDNFVNFVGATEKMNTILT

-964 TSLTWDAVDG
+964 TNLTWDAVDG

>member
-16 LLACAAKAQNVVAT
+16 LLACAAKAQEGANIKEQLLYSTDFEGYPTIANNEGDKVAMET
-30 WDFQNRIPASLAD
+30 TTMYSHETLTISVHNAD
-43 VTIQGSTGEVASD
+43 VSGNAQDVVDWNKFSGYADQIKGVIGAEKNVGSEIYISKLAS
-56 VEGVSLFVDATNG
+56 V
-69 KFAVRSSDVQI
+69 
-80 NAGTIIHVP
+80 
-89 VNNARNVIAVTTYP
+89 
-103 SYHDFTIGGTKVNA
+103 TKV
-117 DYTEYTATSTEAAQG
+117 SFVHG
-132 YVEII
+132 V
-137 ATGSIYLYKIT
+137 TGSNRGWSLWAKGDG
-148 ATFISDTGIQEKE
+148 DTDWVQLTQSYADNPKE
-161 IYSTSFTE
+161 YCIV
-169 WPEFD
+169 PD
-174 MKSTEAHTYEV
+174 IEV
-185 TTKYSREKITFT
+185 NRTNCE
-197 LKGAGAYPNKTQDKF
+197 LKF
-212 TNLEDKGLGYIE
+212 TNLSD
-224 LAKYE
+224 
-229 DELNEQFEPYVETS
+229 
-243 KIGSLTKIVL
+243 
-253 TQAATG
+253 
-259 GNRGIK
+259 GNYAFLFK
-265 LMLKGE
+265 L
-271 DDTDWNVLH
+271 D
-280 NKSIADSKGETLT
+280 I
-293 FTFDEKQNCVIRIE
+293 
-307 NFTLNQNSYIT
+307 
-318 DLALYGNVDMSKY
+318 YGNVDMSQT
-331 PSLGSFIYNGTT
+331 PALGTFDYNGTT

-364 FNDVK
+364 FNDVE

-441 QKVEKDRPISEF
+441 QKVEEDRPIGKF

-472 VSADGGEKYTTDYII
+472 MSADGGEKYTTDYIV

-581 EIETFEGKA
+581 EIETFDGKA

-738 YYNKSTSDGRAVVIQ
+738 YYGIAGSAGRAVVIE
-753 DKGNHTIC
+753 DKGNRTIC
-761 KNVRLLS
+761 KNVRMLS
-768 YQDTYYSNANGD
+768 YQDTYYSHISDGQL
-780 YYFENSDIHGTVDF
+780 YFENSDIHGTVDF
-794 ICGSGDVFFNECTL
+794 ICGGGDVFFNECTL
-808 TVEERNADGSGEC
+808 TVEKRSKDGSGEC
-821 TLTAPSTDTSKGD
+821 TITAPTTTTEF
-834 SYGYVFNNC
+834 GYVFNNC
-843 TINSLAEKFNF
+843 TIDCLAEEFNF
-854 GRAWNN
+854 GRGWQNK
-860 DPRCAYLNTTLLQP
+860 PRSVYINTTLLQP
-874 EKLNS
+874 ERLVSTRWNPEGI
-879 NHWTLGGMNVVAD
+879 NNTAPVLFG
-892 KFVEYNSMDA
+892 EYN
-902 NGKVISP
+902 
-909 ESLVLKFTK
+909 TK
-918 DSNSNEYETILT
+918 DATGNNITPTDNFVNFVGATEKMNTILT

-964 TSLTWDAVDG
+964 TNLTWDAVDG

-993 SYTINEGSA
+993 SYTINEGTA